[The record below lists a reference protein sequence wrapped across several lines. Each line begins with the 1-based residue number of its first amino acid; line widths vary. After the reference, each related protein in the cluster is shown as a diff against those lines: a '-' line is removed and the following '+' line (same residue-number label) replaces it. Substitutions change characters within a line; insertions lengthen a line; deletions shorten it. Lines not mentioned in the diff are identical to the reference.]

1 MGKVL
6 NIGIDLGSDTVKV
19 AFAID
24 SDSGI
29 VYGKFAGKSK
39 LTQVAIPAVAY
50 YRVGTNEWVFGDN
63 ISKQSESFVTVVK
76 IKSLMSLIAS
86 KEDEY
91 VWEENKN
98 YYFYGHEFPKFYFP
112 VRRKMLD
119 NFDLMV
125 KEGRTFCCADK
136 TPHQICVDF
145 FRYLKNLVDQRRN
158 ELNFLLKEQFDDY
171 KIALVHPSSVGE
183 EYVKELAEVIFLTFG
198 YKPFKVLSSTKALT
212 SYAVQRGA
220 ISNGDDFLVFDMG
233 EEDISVAR
241 ASIFRNQ
248 IIVDGNEGH
257 NEPLSI
263 GGIDIDQAIVNS
275 VYEAIADRETIGSP
289 SSGQDGHISESGVY
303 SKQYLLM
310 KDIKKAKVILSKELK
325 EDSVFQ
331 SGVPITLSWDLCI
344 QRRLTREEF
353 RKSIGIES
361 GEGVARAI
369 VDYVLEEVQKPINEN
384 VKKIFVSGGLVETF
398 SLLNYIKQVLAVEVP
413 NVQVL
418 TFDNDCSKQDEFSI
432 KSYEDSVF
440 APAVGGAI
448 VSLKN
453 INIRTILSLSYATWA
468 YIDGVKCLSIF
479 AERGEVIDGGREF
492 VNTYN
497 VSGEGTT
504 KEELFSTHIT
514 RSDIERNKNRRLWSY
529 TPKNQGLIVD
539 EEGTA
544 RRKKAMKDFALKTVS
559 GGNYGRIYFRYNG
572 RDCKILQGGEVDFDQ
587 GIRVDSHGNATPIIR
602 NVSAES
608 KRVSIAYKSDPDRAI
623 KVYARKIEIV
633 TKGLAG
639 FVTVGD
645 N

>member
-1 MGKVL
+1 M
-6 NIGIDLGSDTVKV
+6 
-19 AFAID
+19 
-24 SDSGI
+24 
-29 VYGKFAGKSK
+29 
-39 LTQVAIPAVAY
+39 
-50 YRVGTNEWVFGDN
+50 GTNEWIFGDK

-76 IKSLMSLIAS
+76 IKSLMSLISA
-86 KEDEY
+86 KEDES

-98 YYFYGHEFPKFYFP
+98 YYYYGHEFPKFYFP

-125 KEGRTFCCADK
+125 KEGRTFCCTDK
-136 TPHQICVDF
+136 TPHDICVDF
-145 FRYLKNLVDQRRN
+145 FRYLKDLVDQRTS
-158 ELNFLLKEQFDDY
+158 ELNALFNEEFDGY
-171 KIALVHPSSVGE
+171 RIALVYPSSVGE
-183 EYVKELAEVIFLTFG
+183 EYVNELDEVIFLTFG
-198 YKPFKVLSSTKALT
+198 YQPFKMLSSTKALT
-212 SYAVQRGA
+212 SYAVERGV

-241 ASIFRNQ
+241 AGIFRNQ

-263 GGIDIDQAIVNS
+263 GGIDVDQAIVDNVYNS
-275 VYEAIADRETIGSP
+275 ISERETIGSP
-289 SSGQDGHISESGVY
+289 SAGQDGHISESGVY

-331 SGVPITLSWDLCI
+331 KGVPITLSWDLCI

-353 RKSIGIES
+353 RKSIGVETN
-361 GEGVARAI
+361 EGVAREI
-369 VDYVLEEVQKPINEN
+369 VDYILEEVQKPINEN

-398 SLLNYIKQVLAVEVP
+398 SLLEYLKRVLAEETPNIEVC
-413 NVQVL
+413 
-418 TFDNDCSKQDEFSI
+418 TFDNSFTSENEFTI

-440 APAVGGAI
+440 APAIGGAI
-448 VSLKN
+448 VALKN
-453 INIRTILSLSYATWA
+453 IVIKTILSLSYATWA
-468 YIDGVKCLSIF
+468 YVDGIKCLSIF
-479 AERGEVIDGGREF
+479 AERGEAIDGGREF

-497 VSGEGTT
+497 MSGEGAT

-514 RSDIERNKNRRLWSY
+514 RADVERNKRTGLWSY
-529 TPKNQGLIVD
+529 TPKNYGLIID

-544 RRKKAMKDFALKTVS
+544 RRKKAMKDFALRTVS
-559 GGNYGRIYFRYNG
+559 GGSYSRIYFRYNG
-572 RDCKILQGGEVDFDQ
+572 RDCKILQGGEVDFEE
-587 GIRVDSHGNATPIIR
+587 GIRVDSRGNATPIIR

-608 KRVSIAYKSDPDRAI
+608 KRVNICYKADPDRTL